1 LKVHANSPQVKA
13 DQERYMLDQK
23 RLDLLWNFE
32 DPKLSEQR
40 FRDALADPR
49 YDADERAELSTQLGR
64 AIGLQGRFEEADAL
78 LDSIDGD
85 EPTVGVRVL
94 LERGRLLN
102 SSGHAAM
109 AVPLFEQAAEL
120 GDHLGEEFLAVDAL
134 HMLAIAD
141 SAHAELWTRSA
152 LEYAS
157 TVHDERTKRWM
168 VALHNNLG
176 WTLHSA
182 GRLTEALVEFQLA
195 EQWAERVGTPAQ
207 QKYAREA
214 IEECEQALSS
224 GQNAQTQGKA

>member
-1 LKVHANSPQVKA
+1 
-13 DQERYMLDQK
+13 MLDQK
-23 RLDLLWNFE
+23 TLDRLWDFDNPE
-32 DPKLSEQR
+32 LSEQR
-40 FRDALADPR
+40 FREAMADEK
-49 YDADERAELSTQLGR
+49 YDADERAELATQLGR

-78 LDSIDGD
+78 LDAIDGED
-85 EPTVGVRVL
+85 EPTVGVRIV

-141 SAHAELWTRSA
+141 ADHAELWTRSA

-157 TVHDERTKRWM
+157 TAHDPNTRRWM

-176 WTLHSA
+176 WSLHGA

-195 EQWAERVGTPAQ
+195 EQWADRVGTPAQ
-207 QKYAREA
+207 QQYARDA
-214 IEECEQALSS
+214 IAECEHALAS
-224 GQNAQTQGKA
+224 

>member
-1 LKVHANSPQVKA
+1 
-13 DQERYMLDQK
+13 MLDQK
-23 RLDLLWNFE
+23 TLDRLWNFE
-32 DPKLSEQR
+32 DPELSEQR
-40 FRDALADPR
+40 FRDAMADQK
-49 YDADERAELSTQLGR
+49 YDADEKAELATQLGR

-78 LDSIDGD
+78 LDSIDGED
-85 EPTVGVRVL
+85 EPTIGVRIL
-94 LERGRLLN
+94 LERGRVLN

-141 SAHAELWTRSA
+141 SAHAETWTRSA

-157 TVHDERTKRWM
+157 TAHDAFARRWM

-176 WTLHSA
+176 WTLHGA

-195 EQWAERVGTPAQ
+195 EQWAERVGTLAQ
-207 QKYAREA
+207 QQQAREA
-214 IEECEQALSS
+214 IDECEHALA
-224 GQNAQTQGKA
+224 GERIDPL